1 VSSTSTTI
9 RSILQ
14 STTLDRVDAK
24 VLLYYLMDLHYR
36 WPRSYLISHDQ
47 DDLSEAFIRDWI
59 SLESQRQQGVPV
71 AYLTCSKAFHQIDL
85 IVSPDV
91 LIPRPETELLVER
104 GIATILAFI
113 QSHPNDFNPS
123 QRFNVLDL
131 GCGSGAIILSIA
143 NALQHSPFFDSLSFI
158 ASDVSHGALQIAQA
172 NAARLSLSSSIQFFE
187 SNWFDQLPFDHF
199 GIILS
204 NPPYLSRDDPH
215 LQVGDLRFEPIGALS
230 DFADGLSAYRLICS
244 QAKHRLISSGSLL
257 FEHGFAQ
264 AQDVRA
270 LLHNES
276 FVKIHTEKDY
286 SGLDRVTYA
295 QKG

>member
-1 VSSTSTTI
+1 LSIPNITI
-9 RSILQ
+9 RSILE
-14 STTLDRVDAK
+14 STSLDRVDAK
-24 VLLYYLMDLHYR
+24 VLLYYLMDLHYQ

-47 DDLSEAFIRDWI
+47 DSLSEAFLKEWL
-59 SLESQRQQGVPV
+59 SLETQRQEGVPV
-71 AYLTCSKAFHQIDL
+71 AYLTRSKAFHQIDL

-104 GIATILAFI
+104 GIAMITDFM
-113 QSHPNDFNPS
+113 QSHPNDFSPS
-123 QRFNVLDL
+123 RRLNILDL

-143 NALQHSPFFDSLSFI
+143 NFFQKSPFFDSLSFI
-158 ASDVSHGALQIAQA
+158 ASDVSLGALQIAHA
-172 NAARLSLSSSIQFFE
+172 NATNLSLTSSIQFFE

-204 NPPYLSRDDPH
+204 NPPYLSNDDPH
-215 LQVGDLRFEPIGALS
+215 LQIGDLRFEPIAALS
-230 DFADGLSAYRLICS
+230 DFADGLSSYRLICS
-244 QAKHRLISSGSLL
+244 QAKHRLISGGSLL
-257 FEHGFAQ
+257 FEHGFEQ
-264 AQDVRA
+264 AQDVQA

>member
-1 VSSTSTTI
+1 
-9 RSILQ
+9 
-14 STTLDRVDAK
+14 
-24 VLLYYLMDLHYR
+24 MDLHYQ

-47 DDLSEAFIRDWI
+47 DSLSEAFLKEWL
-59 SLESQRQQGVPV
+59 SLETQRQEGVPV
-71 AYLTCSKAFHQIDL
+71 AYLTRSKAFHQIDL

-104 GIATILAFI
+104 GIAMITDFM
-113 QSHPNDFNPS
+113 QSHPNDFSPS
-123 QRFNVLDL
+123 RRLNILDL

-143 NALQHSPFFDSLSFI
+143 NFLQKSPFFDSLSFI
-158 ASDVSHGALQIAQA
+158 ASDVSLGALQIAHA
-172 NAARLSLSSSIQFFE
+172 NATNLSLTSSIQFFE

-204 NPPYLSRDDPH
+204 NPPYLSNDDPH
-215 LQVGDLRFEPIGALS
+215 LQIGDLRFEPIAALS
-230 DFADGLSAYRLICS
+230 DFADGLSSYRLICS
-244 QAKHRLISSGSLL
+244 QAKHRLISGGSLL
-257 FEHGFAQ
+257 FEHGFEQ
-264 AQDVRA
+264 AQDVQA

>member
-1 VSSTSTTI
+1 MSIPNITI
-9 RSILQ
+9 RSILE
-14 STTLDRVDAK
+14 STSLDRVDAK
-24 VLLYYLMDLHYR
+24 VLLYYLMDLHYQ

-47 DDLSEAFIRDWI
+47 DSLSEAFLKEWL
-59 SLESQRQQGVPV
+59 SLETQRQEGVPV
-71 AYLTCSKAFHQIDL
+71 AYLTRSKAFHQIDL

-104 GIATILAFI
+104 GIAMITDFM
-113 QSHPNDFNPS
+113 QSHPNDFSPS
-123 QRFNVLDL
+123 RRLNILDL

-143 NALQHSPFFDSLSFI
+143 NFFQKSPFFDSLSFI
-158 ASDVSHGALQIAQA
+158 ASDVSLGALQIAHA
-172 NAARLSLSSSIQFFE
+172 NATNLSLTSSIQFFE

-204 NPPYLSRDDPH
+204 NPPYLSNDDPH
-215 LQVGDLRFEPIGALS
+215 LQIGDLRFEPIAALS
-230 DFADGLSAYRLICS
+230 DFADGLSSYRLICS
-244 QAKHRLISSGSLL
+244 QAKHRLISGGSLL
-257 FEHGFAQ
+257 FEHGFEQ
-264 AQDVRA
+264 AQDVQA

>member
-1 VSSTSTTI
+1 LSIPNITI
-9 RSILQ
+9 RSILE
-14 STTLDRVDAK
+14 STSLDRVDAK
-24 VLLYYLMDLHYR
+24 VLLYYLMDLHYQ

-47 DDLSEAFIRDWI
+47 DSLSEAFLKEWL
-59 SLESQRQQGVPV
+59 SLETQRQEGVPV
-71 AYLTCSKAFHQIDL
+71 AYLTRSKAFHQIDL

-104 GIATILAFI
+104 GIAMITDFM
-113 QSHPNDFNPS
+113 QSHPNDFSPS
-123 QRFNVLDL
+123 RRLNILDL

-143 NALQHSPFFDSLSFI
+143 NFFQKSPFFDSFSFI
-158 ASDVSHGALQIAQA
+158 ASDVSLGALQIAHA
-172 NAARLSLSSSIQFFE
+172 NATNLSLTSSIQFFE

-204 NPPYLSRDDPH
+204 NPPYLSNDDPH
-215 LQVGDLRFEPIGALS
+215 LQIGDLRFEPIAALS
-230 DFADGLSAYRLICS
+230 DFADGLSSYRLICS
-244 QAKHRLISSGSLL
+244 QAKHRLISGGSLL
-257 FEHGFAQ
+257 FEHGFEQ
-264 AQDVRA
+264 AQDVQA